1 MGRQNSP
8 NRENKYLGTNLL
20 EVDFAKLTRMDIG
33 LKVKKIN
40 SMYENRNQLDH
51 IYRLTQ
57 STYLNGEEEWG
68 KIHQK
73 LGEVYQFL
81 TDDWVKE
88 FDARHNP
95 WDEVSEVFE
104 ALVYQVLTKH
114 EEVEEIAYEPELYV
128 RGKLITPDFVINK
141 NRIVEAKL
149 SKNSQFKNVSKYR
162 EMDSKL
168 IKVFLS
174 KKKQTF
180 NFKKGGTFSIRSIID
195 SIEKESKVELTE
207 EREILEMLM
216 AAMGYLIRIEDGR
229 GDSDLNR
236 ENRHKI
242 MFKIDVLKAQVQAI
256 LRGVSKIK

>member
-1 MGRQNSP
+1 C
-8 NRENKYLGTNLL
+8 
-20 EVDFAKLTRMDIG
+20 
-33 LKVKKIN
+33 
-40 SMYENRNQLDH
+40 
-51 IYRLTQ
+51 
-57 STYLNGEEEWG
+57 LNGEEEWG
-68 KIHQK
+68 RIYQK

-104 ALVYQVLTKH
+104 ALVYQVLTKY
-114 EEVEEIAYEPELYV
+114 EEVKEIVYEPELYV
-128 RGKLITPDFVINK
+128 RGKLITPDFVINN

-180 NFKKGGTFSIRSIID
+180 NF
-195 SIEKESKVELTE
+195 
-207 EREILEMLM
+207 
-216 AAMGYLIRIEDGR
+216 
-229 GDSDLNR
+229 
-236 ENRHKI
+236 
-242 MFKIDVLKAQVQAI
+242 
-256 LRGVSKIK
+256 